1 MPNRGIQTNL
11 AKHIGGNKMVVR
23 NNLNVPRSLFVGFDT
38 LFEDLER
45 IHSSA
50 RSSNN
55 NYPPHNVVK
64 IDEEKFLIELAI
76 AGFTEDNIDISLKDG
91 ILKVSGEVVADER
104 EYAYKGISSRKFEKS
119 FRLSEFVVIDGADLK
134 DGILVVNA
142 RVEIPE
148 EQRPRKIEI
157 GSAGA
162 STKKRFIQE

>member
-1 MPNRGIQTNL
+1 
-11 AKHIGGNKMVVR
+11 MVVR

-45 IHSSA
+45 IHNSA
-50 RSSNN
+50 RSNN
-55 NYPPHNVVK
+55 DNYPPHNVVK
-64 IDEEKFLIELAI
+64 IDEEKFLIELAV
-76 AGFTEDNIDISLKDG
+76 AGFTKDDIELELKDG
-91 ILKVSGEVVADER
+91 ILKVKGEVGKDER

-157 GSAGA
+157 GSTGT
-162 STKKRFIQE
+162 SKKKTLLKG